1 MVCVC
6 VFDRSRL
13 LPRTVGLDHKE
24 TERQRDRETERQRD
38 RETERQRDRET
49 GRERQGE
56 EEEACL
62 VSTPSIV
69 RMAWHNLLFLLRSVP
84 EE

>member
-38 RETERQRDRET
+38 RETERQGDRERET
-49 GRERQGE
+49 GRRGRGVFGVN
-56 EEEACL
+56 AFYCPDG
-62 VSTPSIV
+62 V
-69 RMAWHNLLFLLRSVP
+69 A
-84 EE
+84 